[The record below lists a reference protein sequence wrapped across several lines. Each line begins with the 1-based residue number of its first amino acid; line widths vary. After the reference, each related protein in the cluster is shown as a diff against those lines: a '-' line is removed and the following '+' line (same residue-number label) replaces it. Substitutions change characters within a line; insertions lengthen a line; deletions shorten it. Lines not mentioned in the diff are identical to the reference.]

1 MKRYDDWVYASEQNR
16 EPRRLGVKRDP
27 DSPEVREA
35 IAIAGVAHG
44 IERSRACLDELSDRL
59 EEIRQLWALRED
71 ER

>member
-16 EPRRLGVKRDP
+16 GLGVKRDP

-44 IERSRACLDELSDRL
+44 IERSRECLDELSERL

-71 ER
+71 GR